1 MAGAEG
7 TTQPNPQEGRMRM
20 VLAVLMAL
28 HAVAHLPGF
37 LVPWRLASLPEMPY
51 GTTVLDGRLDLGDAG
66 IRVVG
71 AAWLAAALAF
81 VVAAVAAG
89 TDRSW
94 WMAAATA
101 AAGVSLVLS
110 VLGLPAA
117 RIGIAANVMILAAL
131 YAAPRLGW
139 A

>member
-1 MAGAEG
+1 
-7 TTQPNPQEGRMRM
+7 MRI

-51 GTTVLDGRLDLGDAG
+51 RTTVLAGRVDLGDAG
-66 IRVVG
+66 IRVMG

-81 VVAAVAAG
+81 GVAAVAASTG
-89 TDRSW
+89 RPW

-101 AAGVSLVLS
+101 AAVVSLGLS

-117 RIGIAANVMILAAL
+117 RIGIAVNLVILAAL
-131 YAAPRLGW
+131 LAAPRLGW
-139 A
+139 F

>member
-1 MAGAEG
+1 MAAADA
-7 TTQPNPQEGRMRM
+7 QPVAQEDAMRM

-51 GTTVLDGRLDLGDAG
+51 GTTVLGGRLDLGDAG
-66 IRVVG
+66 IRVMG

-81 VVAAVAAG
+81 AVAAVAAG

-94 WMAAATA
+94 WMAAAA
-101 AAGVSLVLS
+101 AAAVTSLALS
-110 VLGLPAA
+110 VMGLPAA
-117 RIGIAANVMILAAL
+117 RMGIVVNLLILAAL
-131 YAAPRLGW
+131 LAAPRLGW
-139 A
+139 T